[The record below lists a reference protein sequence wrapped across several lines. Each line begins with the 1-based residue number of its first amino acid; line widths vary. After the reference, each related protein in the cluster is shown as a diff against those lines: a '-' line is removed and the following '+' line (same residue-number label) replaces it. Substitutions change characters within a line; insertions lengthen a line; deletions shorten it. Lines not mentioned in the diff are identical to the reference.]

1 MFLFLQAFIELC
13 GSSDQPDL
21 TRITLQTIYYVAS
34 TMRGAQI
41 VITAD
46 ESLFTDFRGVVHIG
60 FVTCFPDEMFLRK
73 LLSKLVCVR
82 PKVSKSGEPSC
93 VPYGVAKV
101 EASLLA
107 YGIPESI
114 VRVIHP
120 EALEKVASSD
130 TRVFLV
136 SVMDPLGLGPATT
149 TARALLGGEPY
160 DAACFRR
167 LMARIAKL
175 RRSVCPDA
183 KVIVGG
189 AGAWQLLVK
198 DWIQDA
204 LGVDCVVIGEG
215 ELVVGELVKRALRGE
230 ELPRV
235 VKGYAVPPN
244 EIPPVERPTIKCF
257 VEVTRGCWRGCAF
270 CDPATRAFRT
280 LPLDRI
286 LTEVRV
292 MARESDT
299 VVIQTEDIFSYG
311 YKPSLR
317 GRPNREAIVGLYSNI
332 RKVLGSPNIYL
343 SHFSFP
349 PVLLDPETIDG
360 INEVC
365 EVSERRIYGGIPGIE
380 SGSPKIIARWMR
392 GKPYP
397 FTPEEWP
404 DIVETAVGILNDK
417 HWFPACTMIVGFP
430 DENPSDAL
438 KTIELIDD
446 LKGTASF
453 LCPFVLVPLGGL
465 KTLGI
470 GNVKFYKEHIELIK
484 EAWLHNLDV
493 ISKYSSY
500 LGGWGAKGA
509 IASLIIKAAASFGH
523 SMLSR
528 WDCNG
533 KAEEIR
539 RRLLNSIRNTFLRI
553 KELRASTEIKVSA
566 VVPKAIDRHVKERLP
581 PKPC

>member
-1 MFLFLQAFIELC
+1 
-13 GSSDQPDL
+13 
-21 TRITLQTIYYVAS
+21 
-34 TMRGAQI
+34 MRGAQVI
-41 VITAD
+41 ITAD
-46 ESLFTDFRGVVHIG
+46 ESLFTDFRGVVHVG

-73 LLSKLVCVR
+73 VLSKLICIR
-82 PKVSKSGEPSC
+82 PKISESGEPSC

-107 YGIPESI
+107 YGIPEEI
-114 VRVIHP
+114 VRVVHP
-120 EALEKVASSD
+120 DALERVVSED
-130 TRVFLV
+130 TKVFLI
-136 SVMDPLGLGPATT
+136 SAMDPLGLGPATT

-167 LMARIAKL
+167 LMAKISRL
-175 RRSVCPDA
+175 RRKVCPDA

-189 AGAWQLLVK
+189 PGAWQLLVK

-204 LGVDCVVIGEG
+204 LGVDCVVLGEG
-215 ELVVGELVKRALRGE
+215 ELVVGELVERALQGGK
-230 ELPRV
+230 LPRV
-235 VKGYAVPPN
+235 VKGGAVPPD
-244 EIPPVERPTIKCF
+244 EIPLVRRPTIKYF

-270 CDPATRAFRT
+270 CDPTTRAFRT
-280 LPLDRI
+280 LPIDRI
-286 LTEVRV
+286 LEEVKV

-299 VVIQTEDIFSYG
+299 IVIQTEDIFSYG
-311 YKPSLR
+311 YRPSLR
-317 GRPNREAIVGLYSNI
+317 GRPNRDAIVRLYRSI
-332 RKVLGSPNIYL
+332 REVLGSPNIYL

-349 PVLLDPETIDG
+349 PVLLDPQTIDG

-404 DIVETAVGILNDK
+404 DIVRTAVGILNDK

-430 DENPSDAL
+430 NEEPSDTL
-438 KTIELIDD
+438 KTIELIED

-465 KTLGI
+465 KGLGI
-470 GNVKFYKEHIELIK
+470 GNVRFYKEHVELIK

-493 ISKYSSY
+493 ISKYSNY

-509 IASLIIKAAASFGH
+509 IASVIIKAAASFGR
-523 SMLSR
+523 SMLSK
-528 WDCNG
+528 WDCSG
-533 KAEEIR
+533 KAEEIK
-539 RRLLNSIRNTFLRI
+539 RRLLESIRKTFLRI
-553 KELRASTEIKVSA
+553 RELRGPAEVEVGATA
-566 VVPKAIDRHVKERLP
+566 LKAGEPVKERLP